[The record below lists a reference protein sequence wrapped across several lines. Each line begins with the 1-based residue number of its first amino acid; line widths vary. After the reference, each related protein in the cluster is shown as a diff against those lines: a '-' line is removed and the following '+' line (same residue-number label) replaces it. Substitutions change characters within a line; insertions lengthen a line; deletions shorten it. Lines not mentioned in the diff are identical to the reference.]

1 MTWEE
6 IKLKYPIGTEIQG
19 IVIRKAPFGDFIE
32 IEHEQDL
39 TVLLRIIEMKDL
51 TPEIYK
57 TGDYNPLGSSIK
69 AIVSGFYDRN
79 HQIGVTQMPF
89 DIELAKTFSD

>member
-1 MTWEE
+1 MIWEE

-19 IVIRKAPFGDFIE
+19 KVIRKAPFGDFIE
-32 IEHEQDL
+32 IERGQDF

-57 TGDYNPLGSSIK
+57 TGDYNLIGSTIK
-69 AIVSGFYDRN
+69 ATVAGFYDRN
-79 HQIGVTQMPF
+79 QQIITSQKSF
-89 DIELAKTFSD
+89 DIELVKSFSD